1 MLSPFAVGTEKVSMC
16 TNLNGKSSCIPFN
29 KDFENPVNKNG
40 HKTSYLWED
49 ILTKDSILD
58 LINNFIHLNTEEK
71 NLIDFKK
78 NKLVKKTTTSLIFP
92 RYHQLRA
99 VRKLKDAI
107 LKEGVGHDYLIQ
119 HSTGSGKSL
128 SIGWLSHLLITLY
141 KDDDATARIF
151 DSVIVVTD
159 RKILDKQINN
169 TLQQIDSRPGVVN
182 KSTNNKKLYEYLCSG
197 KDIIVTTVQEF
208 PYLLKNFSE
217 QINNDLKN
225 KKFAVIMTKYI
236 LRNLVKVILI

>member
-1 MLSPFAVGTEKVSMC
+1 M
-16 TNLNGKSSCIPFN
+16 
-29 KDFENPVNKNG
+29 
-40 HKTSYLWED
+40 
-49 ILTKDSILD
+49 
-58 LINNFIHLNTEEK
+58 
-71 NLIDFKK
+71 
-78 NKLVKKTTTSLIFP
+78 
-92 RYHQLRA
+92 RA

-151 DSVIVVTD
+151 DSVIVTD

-197 KDIIVTTVQEF
+197 KDIIVTTVQKF

-225 KKFAVIMTKYI
+225 KKFAVIIDEIHSSQFGKSHTD
-236 LRNLVKVILI
+236 LRISLSENKVEEDDDFDTESKVLDHINSFKKGEIYLLGFQEHPQRERSKNLGDLILIIYLKFLIYIRWIRALKKNSL